1 MLGVIAAAARSPR
14 LLPLTKDTPVS
25 LIEVGGRPVLDY
37 QLETLRLA
45 GVDDTLVI
53 TGFCA
58 NQVEEFCK
66 GRATCVYNPF
76 YESGNLAMNL
86 WMVRQEITQGL
97 ILLYNDIMFQDEL
110 VKEVLARED
119 GILLVIDPTGL
130 DREAEKVALR
140 EGVVTAIGKD
150 VAEPSGEFIGMAR
163 FSRNTVPV
171 LVQELEEVART
182 DLDTT
187 FPGLI
192 QRIVQ
197 HGHTVGVHTSDRP
210 WTDIDFPS
218 DLEEARRLFG

>member
-37 QLETLRLA
+37 QLEALRLA

-58 NQVEEFCK
+58 DQVEEFCRGK
-66 GRATCVYNPF
+66 ASCVFNPF
-76 YESGNLAMNL
+76 YEASNLAMNL
-86 WMVRQEITQGL
+86 WMVRQELSSGL
-97 ILLYNDIMFQDEL
+97 ILIYSDIMFQAEL
-110 VKEVLARED
+110 VGEVLARED
-119 GILLVIDPTGL
+119 SILLVIDPKGL

-140 EGVVTAIGKD
+140 KGVVAAIGKD
-150 VAEPSGEFIGMAR
+150 VAEPYGEFVGMAR
-163 FSRNTVPV
+163 FSRDAVPV
-171 LVQELEEVART
+171 LIQELEEVART
-182 DLDTT
+182 DLSTT
-187 FPGLI
+187 FPGLV

-197 HGHTVGVHTSDRP
+197 QGHPVSVHISDRP

-218 DLEEARRLFG
+218 DLEEARRMFG